1 MREQREGHLRTVR
14 LEEIKVS
21 NPYLRIGD
29 DVESLVKSIK
39 AIGLISPLVVNEELE
54 LLAGGRRYT
63 ALKEL
68 GIEEAPVVV
77 VYRNNLEQ
85 ELISIDENLVRKE
98 LKGLELEKSLNR
110 GREIYETLFPE
121 AIKCAEVDLSKKAQE
136 EETEEVP
143 EDKKS
148 FIDVTHEKTGLSKKV
163 IKSAIERDAKSSKR
177 IKEMRELGH
186 LNASQTNNLLELSS
200 DEQDEVADYVIGKS
214 AKEIKKI
221 VKEVRS
227 QGLKEALEKAKNLI
241 PQPKEY
247 QSLKTL
253 SDRFNKNL
261 SKVLIEELHYQ
272 GDDKEKFIT
281 NLVSLRNNL
290 DRMISFLSFQ
300 EDSMNEMSHDDETLE
315 DFNSPVI
322 NSEEI
327 QDSL

>member
-1 MREQREGHLRTVR
+1 MKTVR

-29 DVESLVKSIK
+29 EVESLMKSIK

-54 LLAGGRRYT
+54 LIAGGRRYT

-68 GIEEAPVVV
+68 GIQEAAVVV
-77 VYRNNLEQ
+77 VHRDSLEQ

-110 GREIYETLFPE
+110 GREIYETLFPS
-121 AIKCAEVDLSKKAQE
+121 AIKCEEVDLSQKAQE
-136 EETEEVP
+136 QAEEIP

-148 FIDVTHEKTGLSKKV
+148 FIDITHEKTGLSKKV

-200 DEQDEVADYVIGKS
+200 DEQDEVADFVIGKS

-227 QGLKEALEKAKNLI
+227 QGLKEALEKVKNQI
-241 PQPKEY
+241 PHPKEY

-253 SDRFNKNL
+253 CDRFNKNL

-272 GDDKEKFIT
+272 GEDKEKFTT
-281 NLVSLRNNL
+281 NLVSLRNNV
-290 DRMISFLSFQ
+290 DRLISFLSFQ
-300 EDSMNEMSHDDETLE
+300 DGLEAEEGLDAESIDEIRSTMLE
-315 DFNSPVI
+315 S
-322 NSEEI
+322 SETHS
-327 QDSL
+327 QL